1 VATEKEEREGIQST
15 ITQFEKLLNEFVTS
29 GANMDPNVLRQWVNE
44 FDIVAA
50 DGFVLALDKENKP
63 KLACVEA
70 LTSLC
75 VLDELSE
82 TMPIILE
89 NCLYKLNTEEISDE
103 GKRLSYDERLAISV
117 YTYDLA
123 PPFHQQDNFYY
134 VLNKYLRERALGG
147 MASAWRPYIYYFQS
161 ALSKLPSHDDITVY
175 RGVDAS
181 KVDNTSYN
189 QGKMITWTGYTSCSL
204 DRESTIRFSQDK
216 GMIFEIHAKR
226 GKDISGFSW
235 FPLEKEMLLSPNSK
249 FLVVKP
255 LHKINGQDFITLEEF
270 VDTKKTFIF

>member
-1 VATEKEEREGIQST
+1 MKKILAKYEQDLKINMVRLKKICPYFDYHLELSFGIEMLKDQLLVATEKEEREGIQST

-89 NCLYKLNTEEISDE
+89 NCLYKLNTEEYQMKGSDS
-103 GKRLSYDERLAISV
+103 LMM
-117 YTYDLA
+117 
-123 PPFHQQDNFYY
+123 N
-134 VLNKYLRERALGG
+134 
-147 MASAWRPYIYYFQS
+147 AWLFQFT
-161 ALSKLPSHDDITVY
+161 L
-175 RGVDAS
+175 
-181 KVDNTSYN
+181 
-189 QGKMITWTGYTSCSL
+189 MI
-204 DRESTIRFSQDK
+204 
-216 GMIFEIHAKR
+216 
-226 GKDISGFSW
+226 
-235 FPLEKEMLLSPNSK
+235 
-249 FLVVKP
+249 
-255 LHKINGQDFITLEEF
+255 
-270 VDTKKTFIF
+270 